1 MFDLLWVKHLRYA
14 KEKKRDRKAW
24 SKYVKKKKKP
34 QRKFDI
40 KRRYNLCKMLFYY
53 QSVHVYF
60 RFIASVIN
68 SHRIFYFA
76 IAPFAFKTFV

>member
-24 SKYVKKKKKP
+24 SKYVKKKKP

-40 KRRYNLCKMLFYY
+40 KGRANLCKMLLYY

-60 RFIASVIN
+60 RLIASVIN
-68 SHRIFYFA
+68 SHQIFYFA
-76 IAPFAFKTFV
+76 IAPFAFKIFV